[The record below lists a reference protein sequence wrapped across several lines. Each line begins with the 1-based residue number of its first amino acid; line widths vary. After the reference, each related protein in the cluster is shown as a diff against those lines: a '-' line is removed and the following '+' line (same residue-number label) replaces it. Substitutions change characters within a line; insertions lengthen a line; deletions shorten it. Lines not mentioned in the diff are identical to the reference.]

1 MKTAIEERQKLLRAL
16 LQQGFGSLDHAQR
29 SPENAPALLKKACSA
44 FMEAMRLDRG
54 APEGFVGMAYL
65 LWLVGDHAEATSY
78 LQEAL
83 ILDPQYRDAQ
93 TLLAVIHP
101 AAETA
106 PDAQTQATA
115 ATRQLPPQRQ
125 RRPRHPHEGSTFRA
139 GGDSPLPA
147 PLPNTEV
154 IDYDQLYDQIES
166 AIQKEVRQLSAF
178 GPEWYES
185 SGNRLRVEKTEQRYM
200 QLRAKY
206 ARIRA
211 GIAKVEE
218 EIDCAPLHEMLG
230 TLDIFVAR
238 CEYQLQLSWQLI
250 ELQEMLK
257 GHLEWINTALS
268 RREQTG
274 RLPADFSPKRFD
286 YLLSDCDQLADQLD
300 QLEQQG
306 LNTERLVTAYEQL
319 AHQITRFQHLQEG
332 A

>member
-1 MKTAIEERQKLLRAL
+1 MKTAIEERKKLLRAL
-16 LQQGFGSLDHAQR
+16 LQQGFGSLNHAQR

-83 ILDPQYRDAQ
+83 ILDPHYRDAQ

-101 AAETA
+101 ATQTTA
-106 PDAQTQATA
+106 DGRATVA
-115 ATRQLPPQRQ
+115 ARQHPPQRQ

-139 GGDSPLPA
+139 GDSPLPT
-147 PLPNTEV
+147 PLAQAEV
-154 IDYDQLYDQIES
+154 LDYDRLYDQIES

-185 SGNRLRVEKTEQRYM
+185 SGNRLRVEKTEQRYI

-211 GIAKVEE
+211 GITKVEE
-218 EIDCAPLHEMLG
+218 EIDCAPLHEMLS

-257 GHLEWINTALS
+257 GHLDWINAALK

-274 RLPADFSPKRFD
+274 RLAADFSAKRFD

-306 LNTERLVTAYEQL
+306 INTERLVTTYEQL
-319 AHQITRFQHLQEG
+319 AHQIARFQQLQEG